1 MGELCPIQG
10 KGKKEVCPFRHS
22 FGIVI
27 GSDLSLK
34 GKTLC
39 DPALRI
45 GPGIHG

>member
-1 MGELCPIQG
+1 MGELYSIQG

-27 GSDLSLK
+27 GSDLSII
-34 GKTLC
+34 GRHC

-45 GPGIHG
+45 GPRTHG